1 MTSFASSKG
10 SRRLEVEAN
19 DAGITQLEEQERVLS
34 SDVEAETA
42 RLGKEVGKLAELK
55 KVCQPFFFFFFFV
68 LLWCVHVFGQDVQAV

>member
-1 MTSFASSKG
+1 MTEMVSA
-10 SRRLEVEAN
+10 L
-19 DAGITQLEEQERVLS
+19 TLQLQQLEEQERVLS

-55 KVCQPFFFFFFFV
+55 KGCQPFFFFFFL